1 MLDWKRQLVLCAIL
15 FVGTV
20 ARSRAQESVEPSRV
34 AESASRTSIPF
45 VAGTEDRNGDLLS
58 NDRLLMGDSVIG
70 WFAAIETDLVAAH
83 VGNRLIGSVNIGGG
97 TNTIQ
102 VPSTPL
108 GWTAMPRL
116 DFGYRLGQGAGELL
130 VSYRATAT
138 SGSRSIAANDFATI
152 RSRFQTHQ
160 ADFAYASREDWALP
174 GWVLRWQAGAR
185 LASVFFDS
193 QGRGVSQVERVA
205 NEFIGVGPQ
214 FGLEMRRPTNI
225 AGLSPFIRLDAA
237 WVVGRIE
244 QTFQE
249 STNTS
254 DSAGVAIAS
263 RRLRCADLPSLRS

>member
-1 MLDWKRQLVLCAIL
+1 MH
-15 FVGTV
+15 GG
-20 ARSRAQESVEPSRV
+20 S
-34 AESASRTSIPF
+34 
-45 VAGTEDRNGDLLS
+45 
-58 NDRLLMGDSVIG
+58 
-70 WFAAIETDLVAAH
+70 AH

-138 SGSRSIAANDFATI
+138 SGSRSIAANDFSTI

-249 STNTS
+249 STNTP
-254 DSAGVAIAS
+254 DSGLTRLAQIRSSPSFGFAVGLVWSPPNCERLCFVVGYAVEQWWDIGQVQGS
-263 RRLRCADLPSLRS
+263 RAEATIQGLLFRGEWRF